1 MLSSQSMKYSWLLFL
16 ILVFTRCS
24 DIHDDS
30 EKAVF
35 TYNESN
41 GITSLDPAFTRN
53 LENMWAVNQLF
64 DGLVELD
71 DALHIQPLIA
81 RSWSISDDGLTYL
94 FNLRSDVFFHDD
106 ACFVNGAGRRL
117 TAQDV
122 DFSFRRLLDDGLA
135 SPGRWIFDPVA
146 ENGFEVVNDSTFQIH
161 LNSPFPPFLGMLT
174 TQYAGVVP
182 HEAITMYGDDF
193 RSHPVGSGPFK
204 FAFWMEDVALV
215 FHKNPNFWQRDE
227 HGAQLP
233 FLDAVKIEFVRDMNA
248 EFLGLLQ
255 GQFDFMSGI
264 HAAYKDELLTQ
275 DGELQPAYQEL
286 VNFQRSPFI
295 KTDYI
300 GVLVDDS
307 LPFSANHPLNDV
319 RIRRALNMSVD
330 RAAMVRYLRNN
341 SVYEAVNGFVPPGM
355 AGFENPEVLVEYD
368 LELARQYMAD
378 AGFPN
383 GEGLPVIPLS
393 TTSDYVDIIEFL
405 QHQWRKI
412 GIEISVDVLAGPA
425 QREQVSS
432 SNALLFR
439 KSWLA
444 DYADAEN
451 FLGTF
456 ISKNFCPNGANYTH
470 YGNAKYD
477 ELYSSAAQA
486 KTDSARFAIYREMN
500 GMIANDVPVIPL
512 FYDQVS
518 HFIRKDVS
526 DFSTNAINMLDLKR
540 TKKGVK

>member
-1 MLSSQSMKYSWLLFL
+1 MLSSQSMKYSWLLFV
-16 ILVFTRCS
+16 ILVFASCS
-24 DIHDDS
+24 DIHDAS

-81 RSWSISDDGLTYL
+81 NSWSISDDGLTYL
-94 FNLRSDVFFHDD
+94 FNLRTDVFFHDD
-106 ACFVNGAGRRL
+106 PCFENATGRLL
-117 TAQDV
+117 TAHDV

-146 ENGFEVVNDSTFQIH
+146 ENGFEVINDSTFQIH

-174 TQYAGVVP
+174 TQYADVVP
-182 HEAITMYGDDF
+182 HEAITKYGEDF

-233 FLDAVKIEFVRDMNA
+233 YLDAVKIEFVRDMNA

-307 LPFSANHPLNDV
+307 LPFSATHPLHDV
-319 RIRRALNMSVD
+319 RIRQALNMSVD
-330 RAAMVRYLRNN
+330 RSSMVRYLRNN

-355 AGFENPEVLVEYD
+355 AGFENPDLLVEYD
-368 LELARQYMAD
+368 LEKARQYMAD

-383 GEGLPVIPLS
+383 GEGLPIIPLS

-412 GIEISVDVLAGPA
+412 GVEISVDVLAGPA

-470 YGNAKYD
+470 YGNEKYD
-477 ELYSSAAQA
+477 ALYTSAAQA

-500 GMIANDVPVIPL
+500 EMIANDVPVIPL

-526 DFSTNAINMLDLKR
+526 NFSTNAINMLDLKQ
-540 TKKGVK
+540 TKKEVK